1 MSRATSC
8 GMGLQKCSEA
18 VENQSKH
25 TVLTHLFTF
34 GAFQSTNT
42 ICSLARDKTR
52 CYKGTGKLKSEE
64 SLIMVIFACSDVDN
78 GISANYGV
86 PKHISNQISATDVWL
101 LGHQRI
107 PYSHKRLLTWF
118 SRWGWWSL
126 PIPCAGLRFP
136 SIKLTS
142 KNIFSKKTFPQMPCQ
157 HTEFAWVFT
166 EKTVLELCTDTWEV
180 NPF

>member
-1 MSRATSC
+1 MWQNIMAGTQPAPAPKIKRLPALWVLSPLLVYEKPLVQDKMSQAMSC

-25 TVLTHLFTF
+25 MVLTHLFTF

-86 PKHISNQISATDVWL
+86 PKHISNEISATDVRL

-107 PYSHKRLLTWF
+107 PYSHKRLLT
-118 SRWGWWSL
+118 
-126 PIPCAGLRFP
+126 
-136 SIKLTS
+136 
-142 KNIFSKKTFPQMPCQ
+142 
-157 HTEFAWVFT
+157 
-166 EKTVLELCTDTWEV
+166 
-180 NPF
+180 